1 GLSGSHGRALAQ
13 AGRSRAAHAPRGDG
27 THGVAAALRR
37 AGGPRAPR
45 DARPAAGGARRRG
58 ADRVRLLLARHGQTE
73 WNADRRFQGHTD
85 IALSERG
92 RAQAHAL
99 GRALRGR
106 RVTAAYVSPM
116 RRAVETAEIA
126 LADAGIPYT
135 PIEELRELS
144 LGEWE
149 GC

>member
-1 GLSGSHGRALAQ
+1 RP
-13 AGRSRAAHAPRGDG
+13 AHAARR
-27 THGVAAALRR
+27 HGAHGLPAALRR
-37 AGGPRAPR
+37 ALRPWPRR
-45 DARPAAGGARRRG
+45 DARAAPRGAIRRG
-58 ADRVRLLLARHGQTE
+58 GCDGMRLLLARHGQTE

-126 LADAGIPYT
+126 LADAGIAYT
-135 PIEELRELS
+135 PIEALRELS

-149 GC
+149 GCT